1 MDPEILEAVLAGLA
15 GLLIGSFLNVCVYR
29 LPRDLS
35 VVRPRSHCPACEKQ
49 IDWYDNIPVL
59 SYLMLGAKCR
69 HCGERIPLRYPLVEL
84 ATAAAFALC
93 VAKLGLTWP
102 AAKFALLSAI
112 LITLIATDL
121 EERILP
127 DEFTLGGTVLGI
139 ALSGVVPLDPGI
151 ASFLLFGTVG
161 QRWLSVVESLTGA
174 FVASGLIWGFAMALW
189 QDSQARRP
197 GAGRRQNDRHAG
209 GVSGAGRSSADSV
222 RGGLCGFPGGRDLH
236 CAPKKTGPLT
246 NCRMGVSSAPRAWR
260 SRCGSTCLART
271 NRAARNPCK
280 KVRARATICT

>member
-1 MDPEILEAVLAGLA
+1 MLEVVLALLA

-59 SYLMLGAKCR
+59 SYLLLRGRCR

-93 VAKLGLTWP
+93 VAKLEITWP
-102 AAKFALLSAI
+102 AAKFAALSAI

-127 DEFTLGGTVLGI
+127 DEFTLGGAVLGI

-151 ASFLLFGTVG
+151 VTFLVWGAVG
-161 QRWLSVVESLTGA
+161 PRWSSVVESITGA
-174 FVASGLIWGFAMALW
+174 LLSSGLIWGFAWVYGKIRKRDVLGLGDVKMIAMLGAFLGMEEALLILCVAGFVGSLVGVIYIVATKKDWSTYELPYGSFIGATGLAIALW
-189 QDSQARRP
+189 SHVLKHP
-197 GAGRRQNDRHAG
+197 
-209 GVSGAGRSSADSV
+209 
-222 RGGLCGFPGGRDLH
+222 
-236 CAPKKTGPLT
+236 
-246 NCRMGVSSAPRAWR
+246 
-260 SRCGSTCLART
+260 
-271 NRAARNPCK
+271 
-280 KVRARATICT
+280 

>member
-1 MDPEILEAVLAGLA
+1 MLEAVLAFLA

-35 VVRPRSHCPACEKQ
+35 VVRPRSHCPACERQ

-59 SYLMLGAKCR
+59 SYLILGGKCR
-69 HCGERIPLRYPLVEL
+69 HCGERISLRYPLVEL

-102 AAKFALLSAI
+102 AAKFAALSAI

-139 ALSGVVPLDPGI
+139 ALSGVVPLGPGI
-151 ASFLLFGTVG
+151 ASFLLFGTIG
-161 QRWLSVVESLTGA
+161 QRWLPVAESLTGA
-174 FVASGLIWGFAMALW
+174 FVVSGLIWGFATLYGKLRKRDVLGLGDVKMIAMLGAFLGMEEVLLILCVSGFVGSVVGILYIVIAKKDWSTYELPYGSFIGAAGLAIALW
-189 QDSQARRP
+189 VHVLKP
-197 GAGRRQNDRHAG
+197 H
-209 GVSGAGRSSADSV
+209 
-222 RGGLCGFPGGRDLH
+222 
-236 CAPKKTGPLT
+236 
-246 NCRMGVSSAPRAWR
+246 
-260 SRCGSTCLART
+260 
-271 NRAARNPCK
+271 
-280 KVRARATICT
+280 